1 MKKVT
6 YVFRI
11 EEHGCGCCAS
21 AAHTL
26 LITDIATGNEVYF
39 EENAPS
45 LYTPEEVIDYVV
57 ESHNLQEH
65 EFVVDSESEFL

>member
-21 AAHTL
+21 PAHTL
-26 LITDIATGNEVYF
+26 QITDVATGNEVYF

-45 LYTPEEVIDYVV
+45 LYTP
-57 ESHNLQEH
+57 
-65 EFVVDSESEFL
+65 